1 MHILVANNVGIH
13 TKPTAAAAGITKRLL
28 RTYGKGS
35 LKGFQAAFFAFQ
47 AALPV
52 ISRQGILRCRQY
64 MKPERRFKTKQ
75 PEKSSLKSTRTF
87 QAALGLAI
95 GGAYS
100 ESGLRASMVRLPLW
114 SGAETMPSAS
124 SWSNS
129 VAALL

>member
-1 MHILVANNVGIH
+1 MIEF
-13 TKPTAAAAGITKRLL
+13 TAAGIIKRPFRKVFTKQPPAC
-28 RTYGKGS
+28 GKSS
-35 LKGFQAAFFAFQ
+35 LKGFQAAFLSFRLPARLLAGKRCYG
-47 AALPV
+47 AAGAWNRGAG
-52 ISRQGILRCRQY
+52 S
-64 MKPERRFKTKQ
+64 KPSSLK
-75 PEKSSLKSTRTF
+75 KSSLKSGRTF

-100 ESGLRASMVRLPLW
+100 ESGLRASMVRLPVW